1 MTFTTQ
7 IKDEITKNY
16 DSTPESLISLC
27 TYLRFNSTFDN
38 HKISNYYF
46 NMAVDMKNNGYITAG
61 QFQLFLNYISK
72 PAYLENINGPEDIKK
87 LNIEELNT
95 DFSESEYNSIISDLE
110 STSILLFT

>member
-38 HKISNYYF
+38 HKIYH
-46 NMAVDMKNNGYITAG
+46 ITLS
-61 QFQLFLNYISK
+61 QS
-72 PAYLENINGPEDIKK
+72 
-87 LNIEELNT
+87 
-95 DFSESEYNSIISDLE
+95 
-110 STSILLFT
+110 